1 MEGTSLQSLQEKEI
15 MERVNNA
22 NTVQQL
28 QQSRDTHYNNLQHLQ
43 SEQGHNT
50 QHAVHQN
57 QHDVYVSPQV
67 GMADLARNIN
77 NNFQPEVVPEEETSD
92 ESYTI
97 DGGLLNR
104 VPKNLR
110 EPLVLI
116 LIFIILSNHDIKNFV
131 GRYIKQI
138 NPDYTGRVPLVG
150 VIIYG
155 VIYASLFHLSK
166 RYWK

>member
-22 NTVQQL
+22 NTV

-67 GMADLARNIN
+67 GGMADLARNIN

-97 DGGLLNR
+97 DGGLLHR
-104 VPKNLR
+104 VPKKLER
-110 EPLVLI
+110 TI
-116 LIFIILSNHDIKNFV
+116 SSYSYFYYFIK
-131 GRYIKQI
+131 
-138 NPDYTGRVPLVG
+138 P
-150 VIIYG
+150 
-155 VIYASLFHLSK
+155 
-166 RYWK
+166 